1 MSHWFDRLA
10 VGAAE
15 GPRMTRRASLER
27 AAVMVLAAGP
37 LAALAA
43 RAPAAGDPCARCH
56 ASVRKSFVQRQA
68 ACLSGVNRH
77 GPRRHAPCTVLTEG
91 ACLFALVASSV
102 SEKVGCQG
110 GAPCQG
116 PTRTA
121 IRPGRPPRRNCIR
134 RAPTCARHACR
145 SAASAATAATPQRP
159 VRASRPTATAR
170 TSARDPHPARRR
182 RTRRRSEPK
191 SLALRQSDFPASAR
205 LTFEQARPSAPLPG
219 GGHGPADAATFRIPR
234 GQKRE
239 DVHILVV
246 TPGSA
251 AKARGVFARAV
262 ADAKDFVDIVQH
274 SDPRLPTYGDAEYV
288 AVTGDP
294 GAEETGG
301 RTGCA
306 KAASCGASR

>member
-37 LAALAA
+37 LAAFAA

-116 PTRTA
+116 PNQDGNP
-121 IRPGRPPRRNCIR
+121 PGSPTPPQLHPPGTDLCAPCLQVGGKCCYGSDPTTPCACIPPNRNC
-134 RAPTCARHACR
+134 
-145 SAASAATAATPQRP
+145 
-159 VRASRPTATAR
+159 
-170 TSARDPHPARRR
+170 
-182 RTRRRSEPK
+182 
-191 SLALRQSDFPASAR
+191 
-205 LTFEQARPSAPLPG
+205 
-219 GGHGPADAATFRIPR
+219 
-234 GQKRE
+234 
-239 DVHILVV
+239 
-246 TPGSA
+246 
-251 AKARGVFARAV
+251 
-262 ADAKDFVDIVQH
+262 KDFC
-274 SDPRLPTYGDAEYV
+274 S
-288 AVTGDP
+288 
-294 GAEETGG
+294 
-301 RTGCA
+301 
-306 KAASCGASR
+306 